1 MARLKSELQKY
12 VTIKE
17 CEYLEL
23 VEKSI
28 LVEALK
34 LAGIEDLPIYQAAQ
48 SILNDKRVEVH
59 IKPLCGRY
67 SY

>member
-34 LAGIEDLPIYQAAQ
+34 LAGIEDLPIYQAAKA
-48 SILNDKRVEVH
+48 S
-59 IKPLCGRY
+59 
-67 SY
+67 